1 MTTAYALMRTE
12 FTLLRR
18 DTTAWTTA
26 IALPFLLGA
35 VWMFNPPPMLDGG
48 ATVAVLQVM
57 GLLVFTLHTVGVMA
71 LAARRDQ
78 LVLKRWRTS
87 QAEPMSI
94 LAGSIGVPAGLVI
107 AQAVALAAITAAV
120 TGARPAN
127 VAVLALGVL
136 SGVAVIGAATF
147 VVAGFTR
154 SPEHAM
160 VTTVPVL
167 MVLMVAAMWSLGR
180 PFDPFDLT
188 ALALPSGATIQLLR
202 LGWDGPVGDGGL
214 HAWVTAAAP
223 SVVAAVVYT
232 ALGSAAAARWFRW
245 EPRR

>member
-12 FTLLRR
+12 LTLLRR

-26 IALPFLLGA
+26 VALPFLLGA
-35 VWMFNPPPMLDGG
+35 VWVFNPPTFLDGVG
-48 ATVAVLQVM
+48 PVVVLQVM

-87 QAEPMSI
+87 QAGATSV
-94 LAGSIGVPAGLVI
+94 LAGNIGVPAGLVVG
-107 AQAVALAAITAAV
+107 QAAVLAAITGAV
-120 TGARPAN
+120 AGERPAS

-136 SGVAVIGAATF
+136 SGVAVVGAATF
-147 VVAGFTR
+147 LVAGFTR
-154 SPEHAM
+154 APEHAM

-167 MVLMVAAMWSLGR
+167 MLLMIATMWTLGR
-180 PFDPFDLT
+180 GFDPFDLT
-188 ALALPSGATIQLLR
+188 ALAVPSGATIQLLR
-202 LGWDGPVGDGGL
+202 LGWDGPVDGSGL
-214 HAWVTAAAP
+214 MAWVTAAAP
-223 SVVAAVVYT
+223 SVVATVVYT
-232 ALGSAAAARWFRW
+232 VLGSVAAIRWFRW